1 MEIQNGISFLQT
13 LRLTSSYAKNHFP
26 TLVTGKIIKTN
37 MILFPSSSN
46 FFRLSNFFSH
56 SSTIPRN
63 NQGTMNA
70 QDSSSLHRSNTPLLN
85 NFNRSDLNDNKK
97 DYHMV
102 KPDSEDASK
111 AVSIF
116 YTCCTLKLRSSFQK
130 IA

>member
-1 MEIQNGISFLQT
+1 
-13 LRLTSSYAKNHFP
+13 
-26 TLVTGKIIKTN
+26 
-37 MILFPSSSN
+37 
-46 FFRLSNFFSH
+46 
-56 SSTIPRN
+56 
-63 NQGTMNA
+63 MNA

-116 YTCCTLKLRSSFQK
+116 YSCCTLKLRSSFQK
-130 IA
+130 IAQLNVRQSEKRDLTEHWVYYII

>member
-1 MEIQNGISFLQT
+1 MDHPE
-13 LRLTSSYAKNHFP
+13 LRCYKYIH
-26 TLVTGKIIKTN
+26 
-37 MILFPSSSN
+37 
-46 FFRLSNFFSH
+46 FSH

-111 AVSIF
+111 AVSNF
-116 YTCCTLKLRSSFQK
+116 YNYHFFKSHQY
-130 IA
+130 I

>member
-1 MEIQNGISFLQT
+1 MCDRTAYI
-13 LRLTSSYAKNHFP
+13 Y
-26 TLVTGKIIKTN
+26 
-37 MILFPSSSN
+37 
-46 FFRLSNFFSH
+46 FSH

-85 NFNRSDLNDNKK
+85 NFNRSDFNDNKK

-111 AVSIF
+111 AVSFFINIF
-116 YTCCTLKLRSSFQK
+116 FISLIYLDAT
-130 IA
+130 

>member
-1 MEIQNGISFLQT
+1 
-13 LRLTSSYAKNHFP
+13 
-26 TLVTGKIIKTN
+26 
-37 MILFPSSSN
+37 MILFLSNGSN
-46 FFRLSNFFSH
+46 FIFFSH

-111 AVSIF
+111 AVSILLHSI
-116 YTCCTLKLRSSFQK
+116 CT
-130 IA
+130 